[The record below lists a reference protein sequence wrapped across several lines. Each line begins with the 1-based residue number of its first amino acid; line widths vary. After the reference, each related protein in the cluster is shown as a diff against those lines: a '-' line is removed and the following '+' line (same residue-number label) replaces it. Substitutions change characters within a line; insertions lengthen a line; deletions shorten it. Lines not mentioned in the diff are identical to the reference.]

1 MKVSTKARTPALVI
15 LQHKHENQ
23 SVKTI
28 AARMRTTV
36 LILRKNRTKSVIIMR
51 SVK

>member
-1 MKVSTKARTPALVI
+1 MKVRTKARTPALVI

-28 AARMRTTV
+28 AARIRTTV
-36 LILRKNRTKSVIIMR
+36 LTHRLTRA
-51 SVK
+51 